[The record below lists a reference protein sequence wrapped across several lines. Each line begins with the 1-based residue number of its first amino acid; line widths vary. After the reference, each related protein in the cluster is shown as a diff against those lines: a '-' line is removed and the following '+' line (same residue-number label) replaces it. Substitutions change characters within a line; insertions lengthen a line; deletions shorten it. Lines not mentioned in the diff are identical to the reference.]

1 MRHHLKNGL
10 WSLFVAFLLCL
21 SFSSVALAQEET
33 NATITGQV
41 TDSTGAVIPGATIV
55 VTNKD
60 TNAERRVQ
68 ANEDG
73 NYTVT
78 PLTPGSYTVVVEQ
91 ANFKRYEQTL
101 TLNAK

>member
-21 SFSSVALAQEET
+21 SLSSVALAQEET
-33 NATITGQV
+33 AATITGQV

-55 VTNKD
+55 VTFTE
-60 TNAERRVQ
+60 TNTERRVQ

-73 NYTVT
+73 NYVVT
-78 PLTPGSYTVVVEQ
+78 TLQPGTYTVSVEQ
-91 ANFKRYEQTL
+91 PNLKRYLQTL
-101 TLNAK
+101 